1 MKSFRILQVLASLA
15 LVFAGS
21 VFAQLPTLSTTS
33 DAVAAGDPVTID
45 LNWDNIGQV
54 SRTLQFDLLYD
65 PAVLTSVDVSACP
78 NPAYF
83 IIGTLVFEC
92 VDAEPGRVAFGLL
105 INTATGVETGMVGTL
120 TFTTNPD
127 APANV
132 YDFAFANVLLE
143 NDAPASTDPGSV
155 EILPPPQPDWSSV
168 PGSGA
173 GLDWFN
179 KVVDT
184 GAYPL
189 PLLVTNAGE
198 ADSTLTGTCQVS
210 GSAVF
215 SIVGDNTLGAGLAM
229 GESQNITVE
238 CDTNSATLVLH
249 QGTLSCEHNGDG
261 TTETSITDYAL
272 SCNITA
278 GPQPEYTSV
287 PAAGSPIA
295 LGPTEQNDQDPTAD
309 VAITNTGDIPSV
321 LDGTCMIMAG
331 GDPQITLTT
340 DGVFSVADDAAA
352 DVETVSCDATA
363 APDTYN
369 ATLSCSH
376 DGSNASPATY
386 AVSCEITPPGQA
398 KFRSDPEPGAVDMT
412 PGDNPP
418 VDDPPPTSLLT
429 FFNEADPGD
438 SDLNIAC
445 SISDNAAISVLPDIS
460 GGIAIAPDTNSSVTF
475 SCDTASADSF
485 SATYSCEFTLDGT
498 SLPAGVTASLP
509 AGVNGGVQQ
518 ATYTYTCD
526 VREAEADVVPAP
538 APGPMTRSVQPGGT
552 AVYTVVFSEV
562 ADENEDGELTSCSLA
577 DGTNFTIISPALADF
592 PVIIP
597 AGGPSVTVTVEGT
610 DPGDGSNPTDTL
622 TCTYSDTANPE
633 GTDAVYPLVL
643 EVRAFSD
650 VPIPTLGRYGL
661 AILVLLML
669 GMGLLGFR
677 RFS

>member
-1 MKSFRILQVLASLA
+1 MKSLSIWILSVAASFLLPLQA
-15 LVFAGS
+15 MAQSVTVGSDSGVGGATLIIPVTFTAGADLSGIDLDINFDASQFSAASASCAANNACAGAFTNCS
-21 VFAQLPTLSTTS
+21 VNPDGTANII
-33 DAVAAGDPVTID
+33 VAAGSACVAGTLGEITLTID
-45 LNWDNIGQV
+45 AAATAGDKPLTVIVVGASDSTGTDI
-54 SRTLQFDLLYD
+54 D
-65 PAVLTSVDVSACP
+65 PASVGITDGNVLVLG
-78 NPAYF
+78 PAYASNP
-83 IIGTLVFEC
+83 T
-92 VDAEPGRVAFGLL
+92 P
-105 INTATGVETGMVGTL
+105 ATGVDLGSVIQND
-120 TFTTNPD
+120 TNPM
-127 APANV
+127 ANV
-132 YDFAFANVLLE
+132 DISN
-143 NDAPASTDPGSV
+143 
-155 EILPPPQPDWSSV
+155 
-168 PGSGA
+168 SGA
-173 GLDWFN
+173 
-179 KVVDT
+179 
-184 GAYPL
+184 
-189 PLLVTNAGE
+189 AGT
-198 ADSTLTGTCQVS
+198 TLTGICS
-210 GSAVF
+210 ESSDPDNVF
-215 SIVGDNTLGAGLAM
+215 SLSGDTSFSVLQGDPADTVVVTCDSSGAIGAHAGQM
-229 GESQNITVE
+229 
-238 CDTNSATLVLH
+238 
-249 QGTLSCEHNGDG
+249 SCTHNGDSTG
-261 TTETSITDYAL
+261 ETDPALYAL
-272 SCNITA
+272 SCIITA

-445 SISDNAAISVLPDIS
+445 SISGNAAISVLPDIS
-460 GGIAIAPDTNSSVTF
+460 DGIAIAPDTDSSVTF

-597 AGGPSVTVTVEGT
+597 AGGPSVTVTVEGM